1 MRHIAHFSSYGRKF
15 LHLPSP
21 PAPALRWLNEA
32 WRTQPM
38 IETGAANA
46 PSASLQSAHS

>member
-1 MRHIAHFSSYGRKF
+1 MARKF
-15 LHLPSP
+15 SHLPSL

-38 IETGAANA
+38 IETDAANA
-46 PSASLQSAHS
+46 PSASPQFAHS